1 MLICLFRTLSTSECS
16 SIYTRIYDNIS
27 IDAENMCAVSADGGG
42 DLCDGDRG
50 AGLVV
55 PHCEDG

>member
-1 MLICLFRTLSTSECS
+1 MSTCRTLSSSKCS
-16 SIYTRIYDNIS
+16 SIYTRISDNHA
-27 IDAENMCAVSADGGG
+27 IDAENMCAVSAAGGG

>member
-1 MLICLFRTLSTSECS
+1 MSSSECS
-16 SIYTRIYDNIS
+16 SIYTRISDNYA
-27 IDAENMCAVSADGGG
+27 IDAENMCAVSAAGGG

-55 PHCEDG
+55 PRCEDG

>member
-1 MLICLFRTLSTSECS
+1 
-16 SIYTRIYDNIS
+16 
-27 IDAENMCAVSADGGG
+27 MCAVSADGGG

>member
-1 MLICLFRTLSTSECS
+1 MSTSECS

-27 IDAENMCAVSADGGG
+27 IDAENMCAVSAAGGG